1 MFYISINERG
11 STVDTSSKKCGWYDR
26 AGNGVPFSGTIKDLI
41 YFICAFHV
49 TAL

>member
-11 STVDTSSKKCGWYDR
+11 STVDTSKKCGWYDR

-41 YFICAFHV
+41 YFI
-49 TAL
+49 